1 MIRSASRFAHHLRGA
16 FLALL
21 TAVLLVVLLVH
32 CSNPAPMAE
41 GGGTRG
47 GNPVVTGK
55 LFNSNGFA
63 APHVQVLLLNATYNP
78 LTQEAQQ
85 PIYTDTT
92 NARGEYSF
100 ELADTG
106 YYTIEAL
113 NSNDGTRS
121 IRFNIKPRA
130 DTTIELPADTLH
142 QPGSISVIVPG
153 GTDTGAGYV
162 YIPGSAFS
170 SSFTGNRDTVRIDSV
185 PIGIVPELTYV
196 VLASDKKS
204 TIGTDVP
211 VISGETTL
219 IMHTQLPNRQTIT
232 LNTTPTG
239 AAVAEDVP
247 RFPVLIR
254 LTKSNFDFTTT
265 NKNGSSL
272 MFTGRGNTQLPF
284 AIERWD
290 SVAQKAEVWVTVDTV
305 YGNNAEQSIMLF
317 WGNAV
322 SVPEE
327 KGKNVFDT
335 ANSFQGVWHLGDAPT
350 VPFADATDNHFN
362 GSADDTTR
370 PQQTTG
376 IIGNCSQFDGKNDCI
391 TMQNTASGKLNFV
404 ENGTYTVYA
413 WVAIDSFDNASH
425 CILSKGYEQ
434 YYLRSTYIST
444 TLPAGEPLWEFVEF
458 GETSKW
464 QATNT
469 KAENGTWSLLVAVR
483 DGPKQILYCNGVAAD
498 STVDSWYNIVSRSTV
513 NNLMLGRFAQLVT
526 VPVSEGYCHFKG
538 KIDEVRILNA
548 AKSAAWIRLCYM
560 NQRTDDRLVEF
571 R

>member
-1 MIRSASRFAHHLRGA
+1 MHRLGAS
-16 FLALL
+16 LALL
-21 TAVLLVVLLVH
+21 TTLLTVVMLVR
-32 CSNPAPMAE
+32 CSNPASMAE

-55 LFNSNGFA
+55 LFSPSGCA
-63 APHVQVLLLNATYNP
+63 APHVQVLLLNATYDP
-78 LTQEAQQ
+78 HIRDAQQ
-85 PIYTDTT
+85 PMYTDTT
-92 NARGEYSF
+92 NALGEYSF

-106 YYTIEAL
+106 CYTIEAL

-130 DTTIELPADTLH
+130 DTTIELPTDTLH
-142 QPGSISVIVPG
+142 QPGSINIIVPG

-162 YIPGSAFS
+162 FIPGSAFS
-170 SSFTGNRDTVRIDSV
+170 SSFNGNRDTIRIDSV
-185 PIGIVPELTYV
+185 PTGILPELTYV
-196 VLASDKKS
+196 VLASDKRS
-204 TIGTDVP
+204 IIGTDVP

-219 IMHTQLPNRQTIT
+219 VVHTQLTNSQTIT

-239 AAVAEDVP
+239 AAIGEDVP
-247 RFPVLIR
+247 SFPVLIR

-265 NKNGSSL
+265 DKTGSTL
-272 MFTGRGNTQLPF
+272 MFTGRGNTRLPF
-284 AIERWD
+284 AVERWD

-317 WGNAV
+317 WGNNGSISA
-322 SVPEE
+322 ET
-327 KGKNVFDT
+327 GKSVFDT
-335 ANSFQGVWHLGDAPT
+335 ANSYQGVWHLGDAPIA
-350 VPFADATDNHFN
+350 PFVDATDNHFN
-362 GSADDTTR
+362 GTANDTTR

-376 IIGNCSQFDGKNDCI
+376 IIGNCNQFDGNNDCI
-391 TMQNTASGKLNFV
+391 TMQNTATGKLDFA
-404 ENGTYTVYA
+404 ENDTYTVYA
-413 WVAIDSFDNASH
+413 WVSVDTFDNASH

-464 QATNT
+464 QATNIP
-469 KAENGTWSLLVAVR
+469 AVSGTWSLVVAVR
-483 DGPKQILYCNGVAAD
+483 DGSKQRLYCNGVAAD
-498 STVDSWYNIVSRSTV
+498 STVDSWFNVVSRSTA
-513 NNLMLGRFAQLVT
+513 NNFMLGRFAQPVT
-526 VPVSEGYCHFKG
+526 VPVNEGYCHFKG

-548 AKSAAWIRLCYM
+548 AKNAAWIRLCYM
-560 NQRTDDRLVEF
+560 NQRNDDRLVVF